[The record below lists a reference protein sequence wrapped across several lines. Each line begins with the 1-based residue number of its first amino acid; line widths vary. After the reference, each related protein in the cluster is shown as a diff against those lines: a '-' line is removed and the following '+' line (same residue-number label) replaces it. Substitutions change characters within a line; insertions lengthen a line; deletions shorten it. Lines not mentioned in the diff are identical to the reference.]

1 MQVTETYPW
10 ALEEVEVPEVETPAG
25 DVQVIYG
32 AGVQMLPL
40 AGLQVGAA
48 RALLESILQV
58 DPKAPVLVNGKP
70 VKSAHHEVVK
80 GDVLEFVHQ
89 AGEKGALHGPAHR
102 DQRRA
107 GRL

>member
-1 MQVTETYPW
+1 MQVAEIEPQ
-10 ALEEVEVPEVETPAG
+10 ALEELEVPEVDTPAG

-40 AGLQVGAA
+40 SGLQLGAA

-58 DPKAPVLVNGKP
+58 DPTAPVLVNGKP
-70 VKSAHHEVVK
+70 VKPAHHQIVK

-89 AGEKGALHGPAHR
+89 AGEKGAVHGPAHR

-107 GRL
+107 GCL